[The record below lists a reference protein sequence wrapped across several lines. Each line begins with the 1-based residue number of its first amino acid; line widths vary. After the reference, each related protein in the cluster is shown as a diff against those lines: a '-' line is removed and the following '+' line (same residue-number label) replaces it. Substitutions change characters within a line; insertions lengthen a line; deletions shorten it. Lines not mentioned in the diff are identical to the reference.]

1 MIRHRS
7 HPLAR
12 PLALTALLSM
22 SASLAMLTAPG
33 CSSSDS
39 GGTGGTGGATGG
51 RGGSGGSGGTTGGT
65 GGGTGGTGGASGSGG
80 GSALQSYKTCDRAQ
94 RFGEFFITLSDNDP
108 VNRFTEIQGAVMD
121 GVEQIRQV
129 KLVKQIGDCRILQPP
144 EAFMCTPQ
152 CDLGTQ
158 ECTPTGC
165 KPKPRVKDLG
175 AVSVSGLKN
184 GTVQLQNSAG
194 FYGNTGT
201 LPHPGFDEG
210 ADITLQVAG
219 MAGWG
224 PFSLKGWGVAPLVVP
239 AAPVTVQMGQP
250 VTLTWTP
257 PSKPGPTRMLIDFS
271 INRHGA
277 VDAWLECTVPDTGSF
292 MVTAEMTTELFKN
305 GVSGFPSVNF
315 TRQSGDTTMVMSG
328 CVQFLVTA
336 PISRDLNV
344 PGVVSCNEEK
354 KCPPGKECREDL
366 TCPP

>member
-7 HPLAR
+7 HSISR
-12 PLALTALLSM
+12 PLAVTALLSM
-22 SASLAMLTAPG
+22 FVFAAVG

-39 GGTGGTGGATGG
+39 GGTGGTGGGTGG
-51 RGGSGGSGGTTGGT
+51 S
-65 GGGTGGTGGASGSGG
+65 GGTGGTGGTGGSGGSGGSGG
-80 GSALQSYKTCDRAQ
+80 GSALQTYKTCDRAQ

-108 VNRFTEIQGAVMD
+108 VNRFTEVQGAVLD
-121 GVEQIRQV
+121 GVEQVRQV

-152 CDLGTQ
+152 CDLGSQ

-165 KPKPRVKDLG
+165 KPKPRVKDVG

-184 GTVQLQNSAG
+184 GTAQLQNNGG

-210 ADITLQVAG
+210 ADLTLQAAG
-219 MAGWG
+219 AAGWG
-224 PFSLKGWGVAPLVVP
+224 PFTLKGWGVAPLVVP
-239 AAPVTVQMGQP
+239 TAPVTVQTGQP
-250 VTLTWTP
+250 VTLSWTP
-257 PSKPGPTRMLIDFS
+257 PSKPGPSKMLIDFS

-277 VDAWLECTVPDTGSF
+277 VDSWLECTVPDTGSF
-292 MVTAEMTTELFKN
+292 TVTAEMTTELFKN

-315 TRQSGDTTMVMSG
+315 TRQSGDTVTVMSG
-328 CVQFLVTA
+328 CVQLLVAA